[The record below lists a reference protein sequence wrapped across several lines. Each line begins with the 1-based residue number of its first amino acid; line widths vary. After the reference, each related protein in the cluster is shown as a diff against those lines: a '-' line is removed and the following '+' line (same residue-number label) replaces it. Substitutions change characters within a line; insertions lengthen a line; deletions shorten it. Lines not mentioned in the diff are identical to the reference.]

1 MQCATFE
8 EALDLAARGDNKNVD
23 KLVRD
28 IYGGD
33 YDRFVAQLN
42 SQTYQHAVPGLGC
55 LEKLWPPASDR

>member
-1 MQCATFE
+1 MLSSARSSLCNLCKPTSTFLMQCATFE

-33 YDRFVAQLN
+33 YDRFVG
-42 SQTYQHAVPGLGC
+42 H
-55 LEKLWPPASDR
+55 